1 MIARRLRDKK
11 VHGEPITIENFVID
25 HTIKTVITTSFK
37 MKLLRKKNWI
47 AKQIQVMLIRVFY
60 IKFQATNMKHNLRL
74 NRKLARYETNW
85 WIMTV
90 ITMSSITLEFLCCE
104 ITNRSFAQ
112 TISHKTINRDILCR
126 VNLPSF

>member
-37 MKLLRKKNWI
+37 MKLLGKKNWI

-60 IKFQATNMKHNLRL
+60 LNFQATNMKHNLRL
-74 NRKLARYETNW
+74 NGKLARYETNW

-90 ITMSSITLEFLCCE
+90 ITMSSITLEFCAVKSLIGASPKQSLARQSIE
-104 ITNRSFAQ
+104 IYF
-112 TISHKTINRDILCR
+112 
-126 VNLPSF
+126 VV